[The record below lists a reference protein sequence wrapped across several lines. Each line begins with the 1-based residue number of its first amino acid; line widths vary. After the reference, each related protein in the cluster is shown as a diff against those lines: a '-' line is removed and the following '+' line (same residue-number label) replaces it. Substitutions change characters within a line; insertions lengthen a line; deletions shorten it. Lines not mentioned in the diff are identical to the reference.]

1 MNKYVANYF
10 KAERNAQREI
20 NTFEPEINRYK
31 LYRNLM
37 SELLKKTELL
47 EAKIKKMITLQ
58 QGFMTEISGLKTE
71 NQHLTEQI
79 HKQQEEIRMLG
90 EELRLFRHAGTVQAE
105 QPADTGEVKIR
116 LDEMI
121 RDIDQC
127 LALLN
132 R

>member
-1 MNKYVANYF
+1 
-10 KAERNAQREI
+10 
-20 NTFEPEINRYK
+20 
-31 LYRNLM
+31 M

-58 QGFMTEISGLKTE
+58 QGFTTEISGLKTE
-71 NQHLTEQI
+71 NQHLTEQN
-79 HKQQEEIRMLG
+79 HKQQDDIRMLG
-90 EELRLFRHAGTVQAE
+90 EELRLFRLAGAVQTE
-105 QPADTGEVKIR
+105 QPADSGEVKIR
-116 LDEMI
+116 LNEMI

>member
-1 MNKYVANYF
+1 
-10 KAERNAQREI
+10 
-20 NTFEPEINRYK
+20 
-31 LYRNLM
+31 M

-47 EAKIKKMITLQ
+47 EAKIKKMITLH

-90 EELRLFRHAGTVQAE
+90 EELRLFRSAGAVQTQ
-105 QPADTGEVKIR
+105 QPADNGEVKIR

>member
-1 MNKYVANYF
+1 
-10 KAERNAQREI
+10 
-20 NTFEPEINRYK
+20 
-31 LYRNLM
+31 M
-37 SELLKKTELL
+37 SELLKKTDLL

-90 EELRLFRHAGTVQAE
+90 EELRLFRSAGAVQTE
-105 QPADTGEVKIR
+105 QPADNGEAKIR

>member
-1 MNKYVANYF
+1 
-10 KAERNAQREI
+10 
-20 NTFEPEINRYK
+20 
-31 LYRNLM
+31 
-37 SELLKKTELL
+37 
-47 EAKIKKMITLQ
+47 
-58 QGFMTEISGLKTE
+58 
-71 NQHLTEQI
+71 
-79 HKQQEEIRMLG
+79 MLG